1 MSDQQTSYYEFW
13 LETAKR
19 IQETLPPQEF
29 STWFSRIS
37 YLSSKKGEVTL
48 AGPSQFV
55 LDTVTTRYRSI
66 IANTLSE
73 LTGEEIAV
81 EFVVSDKGK
90 KAVRPMDGD
99 ETAEEARKEKKPMI
113 LPRRF
118 PSGKAR
124 RI

>member
-1 MSDQQTSYYEFW
+1 MVQPN
-13 LETAKR
+13 L
-19 IQETLPPQEF
+19 
-29 STWFSRIS
+29 

-81 EFVVSDKGK
+81 EFVVSDK
-90 KAVRPMDGD
+90 
-99 ETAEEARKEKKPMI
+99 ERK
-113 LPRRF
+113 
-118 PSGKAR
+118 PSGRWTAMKPLKKLEKR
-124 RI
+124 KSR